1 MILWATIGVHAGR
14 FALISEKIFL
24 SAMPAG
30 RFCENLP
37 ADNFLSV
44 QMQTNF
50 DINIAWSF
58 VICKNLVHK
67 LYTNRNEPGNMK
79 IKWSGGQ
86 LLEFMQDDS
95 FSKIKLMQ
103 KYIDSR
109 WFLKKSSCLQASIG
123 NGEIHWSWY
132 VYIQSNGQ
140 VCSWPKYHTAL
151 KSLAD
156 HGQIFG
162 VNVLDADLLNI

>member
-1 MILWATIGVHAGR
+1 MKIIWSCGQLLEFMQEDSFSKTYAKIYW
-14 FALISEKIFL
+14 FELISEKIFL
-24 SAMPAG
+24 SASIGVPAG

-58 VICKNLVHK
+58 VICKNLVYK

-86 LLEFMQDDS
+86 LLEFMQDAS

-123 NGEIHWSWY
+123 VPAGRFCENLPADNFLTWMVLQNTFLQR
-132 VYIQSNGQ
+132 VYI
-140 VCSWPKYHTAL
+140 L
-151 KSLAD
+151 
-156 HGQIFG
+156 
-162 VNVLDADLLNI
+162 